1 MAIKN
6 YAENWVDTYNS
17 YLGSINFSTTN
28 MAELLT
34 AIRQYVTRQTPEG
47 VNDWQSSSEIGIFT
61 NAVAY
66 LGENLLYRL
75 DLNVNDLFPSSTT
88 REQSLLNFTK
98 LLSYA
103 SKRNIC
109 ANGLAK
115 IVSIS
120 TTQNVVDNAG
130 TILKGTTIKWN
141 DPTNDDWLE
150 QFLLVMNSAFTY
162 TSQFGKPAKTISIN
176 NITNQLYQINNI
188 LNTRCAYAFNASINN
203 KTQSFEVVNPDI
215 DTDLSL
221 IKELEPIPERNFQ
234 ILYRNDGAG
243 NSSNNT
249 GFFVFWKQ
257 GTLNNQVYNFDQKIE
272 NNFLNVDVENINN
285 NDVWFEEI
293 NPESGFTTSVWKQ
306 IPATEYLSY
315 TNTDNNIRTIYKVET
330 REKDQIKVCF
340 PDGYFGDIPYGT
352 YKLWYRTSSGNSGLY
367 IKPTDIKNV
376 SIQIPY
382 YSNNTTETNIYYL
395 TLTFSVVDVSHIRQA
410 VPRESLSSIR
420 ENAPAIYSTQDRMVS
435 NKDYNYF
442 PRSIGQPI
450 RVLKAIERTYA
461 GNSRY
466 IDLNDPT
473 GYYSHLNILATDG
486 YLYSDIDVIKSS
498 ISFGTMSGEEI
509 YEKYIEPKLSL
520 KEISNLYYTNYDGK
534 MIPEEDNSSTEDSS
548 SSENSSSSKIHYY
561 YWKPKEINLGMNTM
575 IGGFVMST
583 SQESYKVEHDN
594 NFTNCEIMNDISIG
608 DMLCFQSYYIKT
620 TTQGGLVIKEEI
632 VNEEDTIWARVEN
645 IMPVEE
651 SETSSYV
658 TISEILDT
666 NKLWKIRKE
675 DPVTKKWSMLFKFNT
690 SISPEVEAD
699 IISKLD
705 SSSQTSFGITYVPSQ
720 SGENSNGYWVLREAD
735 SQWEKNL
742 KTDEFRMVIDEFD
755 SEDESSSSSG
765 SRIANWFIRVTYN
778 TSTNSWDIDTHEMNI
793 VFGSADQTSFYFNT
807 SNKESETTGYFITKD
822 IIKILKTQEDPD
834 YDFTKDYFYKPYN
847 VIKYADGYIDTQE
860 FLAEAWDGDK
870 DAVID
875 VPLQFNELTSRN
887 KNDII
892 FIKTEDG
899 NQIFLE
905 YTNLKNRYDVESVI
919 HGHSTED
926 AEAFKSSMWNYLG
939 KTGYYYT
946 YHKQVEL
953 ITAGSESKQKIL
965 VEDPQTGEVQEVTK
979 TKFIEPDQTDVVC
992 YNPYEPE
999 FNGLV
1004 KSFTGKNVTIPS
1016 GDITYDFV
1024 DTTLK
1029 RINISPI
1036 FYDDILLDD
1045 GSIVTYDDETKTYP
1059 QDSVV
1064 DVYDTYEVAKNN
1076 VIGYSG
1082 STMIKVICDEK
1093 KNGDTTFY
1101 IRHDN
1106 ILEYYGKEIHGYLY
1120 NYNSD
1125 TDTLT
1130 YMVDGVNYEKVE
1142 GITGLTFLWK
1152 HYPTEDYV
1160 IDPCSSNIIDM
1171 YVLTNTYYDEVQ
1183 TWVSN
1188 GKKGTFPKA
1197 PSAYE
1202 LKSLFIELENNKMI
1216 SDTMVWHPVTY
1227 KLVFG
1232 QNADTDTHCIFKVI
1246 KTDNLLSDNE
1256 VKKSVIQL
1264 IDDYFKTMEA
1274 GETFYFTQLSTYIEL
1289 NLADMI
1295 KTCVI
1300 VPTDTANKFGNLF
1313 QIKCSDNEILL
1324 SSATLDDVQI
1334 ISTITSDNI
1343 RVST

>member
-28 MAELLT
+28 MAELVS

-66 LGENLLYRL
+66 LGENLMYRL

-115 IVSIS
+115 VVSIS
-120 TTQNVVDNAG
+120 TTQNVVDNSG
-130 TILKGTTIKWN
+130 TVLKGTTIKWN
-141 DPTNDDWLE
+141 DPTNEDWLE

-162 TSQFGKPAKTISIN
+162 TSQFGKPTKSISID
-176 NITNQLYQINNI
+176 NISNQLYQINNLI
-188 LNTRCAYAFNASINN
+188 NSRCAYPFSATVNDR
-203 KTQSFEVVNPDI
+203 KQSFEVVNPDI

-249 GFFVFWKQ
+249 GFFVYWKQ

-272 NNFLNVDVENINN
+272 NNFINVDVENINN

-293 NPESGFTTSVWKQ
+293 NPETGYTTSVWKQ

-330 REKDQIKVCF
+330 REKDQIKLSF

-352 YKLWYRTSSGNSGLY
+352 YKLWYRVSNGNNGLY
-367 IKPTDIKNV
+367 IKPTDIKNISV
-376 SIQIPY
+376 QIPY
-382 YSNNTTETNIYYL
+382 YSNNSSETNVYYL
-395 TLTFSVVDVSHIRQA
+395 TITFSVVDISHIRQS
-410 VPRESLSSIR
+410 VVRESLASIR

-450 RVLKAIERTYA
+450 RVLKSIERTYA

-473 GYYSHLNILATDG
+473 GSYSKLNILATDG
-486 YLYSDIDVIKSS
+486 YLYSDISVVKSS

-520 KEISNLYYTNYDGK
+520 KEISNLYYTNYDGE
-534 MIPEEDNSSTEDSS
+534 MIPVQK
-548 SSENSSSSKIHYY
+548 SETGTDYY

-575 IGGFVMST
+575 IGGFVEKTELT
-583 SQESYKVEHDN
+583 SYLIKHDED
-594 NFTNCEIMNDISIG
+594 FSNCELMDKVSVG
-608 DMLCFQSYYIKT
+608 DMLCFQSYAI
-620 TTQGGLVIKEEI
+620 EEI
-632 VNEEDTIWARVEN
+632 KSGSLISYKEVVNEDDTIWARVEKKEL
-645 IMPVEE
+645 IEG
-651 SETSSYV
+651 SSTSSYV

-666 NKLWKIRKE
+666 NKLWKIRKDAVE
-675 DPVTKKWSMLFKFNT
+675 TKKWSKLYKFNT
-690 SISPEVEAD
+690 SISTDVSNT
-699 IISKLD
+699 IISNLD
-705 SSSQTSFGITYVPSQ
+705 ETQTSFGLTYIPNK
-720 SGENSNGYWVLREAD
+720 SGNDSSGHWEIREAD
-735 SQWEKNL
+735 SHWEKNL
-742 KTDEFRMVIDEFD
+742 KTDEFKMVFDEPDD
-755 SEDESSSSSG
+755 SGETGSSSTDYK
-765 SRIANWFIRVTYN
+765 IANWFIRIVYN
-778 TSTNSWDIDTHEMNI
+778 SSTNSWDIDTHEMGI
-793 VFGSADQTSFYFNT
+793 IFGSADETSFYFNT
-807 SNKESETTGYFITKD
+807 SNKESDTTGYFITND
-822 IIKILKTQEDPD
+822 VIKILKTQENPD
-834 YDFTKDYFYKPYN
+834 YKFTKDYFYKPYN
-847 VIKYADGYIDTQE
+847 VIKYSDGYIDSQE
-860 FLAEAWDGDK
+860 FLAEAYDGDK
-870 DAVID
+870 DAAID
-875 VPLQFNELTSRN
+875 VPLQFNELTSYN
-887 KNDII
+887 TDDII
-892 FIKTEDG
+892 FIRTPEG
-899 NQIFLE
+899 NQVFLD
-905 YTNLKNRYDVESVI
+905 YNNLKKNYNASKVNS
-919 HGHSTED
+919 GLSTED
-926 AEAFKSSMWNYLG
+926 SESFKSSLWNYLG

-953 ITAGSESKQKIL
+953 ITAGSTSTQYVIDEESGEKIQK
-965 VEDPQTGEVQEVTK
+965 TS
-979 TKFIEPDQTDVVC
+979 FIEPEQNDVVV
-992 YNPYEPE
+992 YNPYDVGY
-999 FNGLV
+999 NKMI
-1004 KSFTGKNVTIPS
+1004 KSFTGKRITIS
-1016 GDITYDFV
+1016 ENRDQLLTYDFL
-1024 DTTLK
+1024 DTTYK
-1029 RINISPI
+1029 RLNNLYPI
-1036 FYDDILLDD
+1036 YYDDILLDD
-1045 GSIVTYDDETKTYP
+1045 GTILTFDENTLEYPQSIVTE
-1059 QDSVV
+1059 
-1064 DVYDTYEVAKNN
+1064 VYDNYQSAINDARTKETTA
-1076 VIGYSG
+1076 I
-1082 STMIKVICDEK
+1082 IKVIYMDPDK
-1093 KNGDTTFY
+1093 KNNDKYLDKFGETNLFFKRENNDLTYF
-1101 IRHDN
+1101 
-1106 ILEYYGKEIHGYLY
+1106 GKEMHGYLY
-1120 NYNSD
+1120 YYNEE
-1125 TDTLT
+1125 TDTMT
-1130 YMVDGVNYEKVE
+1130 YLKDKEDYVKVE

-1152 HYPTEDYV
+1152 HYPTEDYI

-1171 YVLTNTYYDEVQ
+1171 YVLTNTYYNEVQ
-1183 TWVSN
+1183 RWVSD

-1202 LKSLFIELENNKMI
+1202 LKSMFIELENNKMI
-1216 SDTMVWHPVTY
+1216 SDTIVWHPVNY
-1227 KLVFG
+1227 KLIFG

-1256 VKKSVIQL
+1256 VKKAVVQL

-1300 VPTDTANKFGNLF
+1300 VPTDTSNKFGTLF
-1313 QIKCSDNEILL
+1313 QIKCTDNEILL

-1334 ISTITSDNI
+1334 ISTITSENI
-1343 RVST
+1343 RASS